1 MTFRLE
7 FPEATASIAACTVRY
22 MPVPSAA
29 TVGFP
34 PAGDGE
40 GEGERV
46 GEGEGEGE
54 RVGEGEGE
62 GERVGEAAGDG
73 VGDGVV
79 VEPVQVTPLR
89 VNEAGVGLD
98 PDQLPLKP

>member
-1 MTFRLE
+1 
-7 FPEATASIAACTVRY
+7 

-34 PAGDGE
+34 PVGE

-54 RVGEGEGE
+54 RVGEGDGEGEGE

-98 PDQLPLKP
+98 PDQLPLKPMD

>member
-1 MTFRLE
+1 M
-7 FPEATASIAACTVRY
+7 
-22 MPVPSAA
+22 
-29 TVGFP
+29 GFP

-46 GEGEGEGE
+46 GEGD
-54 RVGEGEGE
+54 GE

-98 PDQLPLKP
+98 PDQLPLKPMDTEASVAMAAL